1 MVDKIE
7 DLSLPGSIVQRI
19 VKEALPD
26 GVNVGKEARS
36 VLGRAA
42 SVFVIYLTASA
53 TNTAKSHNR
62 KAITGQDIL
71 DSLEE
76 MEFED
81 FLEPLK
87 EFQEAFRKNEQ
98 GKKNKKKE
106 ATSKQ
111 AAEET
116 NEQDEEMIVG
126 E

>member
-7 DLSLPGSIVQRI
+7 DLSLPGAIVQRI
-19 VKEALPD
+19 IKDALPE
-26 GVNVGKEARS
+26 GINVGREARD

-53 TNTAKSHNR
+53 TNTARSHNR
-62 KAITGQDIL
+62 KAITGQDVL
-71 DSLEE
+71 DALEE

-87 EFQEAFRKNEQ
+87 EFQEAFRKSEQ
-98 GKKNKKKE
+98 GKKVKKKDST
-106 ATSKQ
+106 AKPTPQKDT
-111 AAEET
+111 EE
-116 NEQDEEMIVG
+116 EPDMIIG

>member
-7 DLSLPGSIVQRI
+7 DLSLPGAIVQRI
-19 VKEALPD
+19 IKDALPE
-26 GVNVGKEARS
+26 GINVGREARD

-53 TNTAKSHNR
+53 TNTARSHNR
-62 KAITGQDIL
+62 KAITGQDVL
-71 DSLEE
+71 DALEE

-87 EFQEAFRKNEQ
+87 EFQEAFRKSEQ
-98 GKKNKKKE
+98 GKKVKKRDSTAKST
-106 ATSKQ
+106 AQKDT
-111 AAEET
+111 EE
-116 NEQDEEMIVG
+116 EPDMIIG

>member
-7 DLSLPGSIVQRI
+7 DLSLPGAIVQRI
-19 VKEALPD
+19 VKDALPD
-26 GVNVGKEARS
+26 GVNVGKEARN

-53 TNTAKSHNR
+53 TNTARSHSR

-71 DSLEE
+71 DALEE

-87 EFQEAFRKNEQ
+87 EFQEAFRKSEQ
-98 GKKNKKKE
+98 EKKNRKKE
-106 ATSKQ
+106 SKATAQ
-111 AAEET
+111 NEE
-116 NEQDEEMIVG
+116 EEIVG

>member
-36 VLGRAA
+36 VMGRAA

-87 EFQEAFRKNEQ
+87 EFQAAFRKNEQ
-98 GKKNKKKE
+98 EKKSKKKV
-106 ATSKQ
+106 APT
-111 AAEET
+111 EEVS
-116 NEQDEEMIVG
+116 NEEHDDMIIG